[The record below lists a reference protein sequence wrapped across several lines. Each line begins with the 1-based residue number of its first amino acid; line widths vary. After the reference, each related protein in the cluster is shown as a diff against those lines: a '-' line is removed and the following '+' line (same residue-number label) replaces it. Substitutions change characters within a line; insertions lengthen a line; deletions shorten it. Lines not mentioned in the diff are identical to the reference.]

1 MNNSGKVGEITK
13 LTEKTFPKSRHV
25 PSEQERY
32 WKKYET
38 RLVVKESSQIT
49 HISVCEGTD
58 RQDFAVTSGFKV
70 DTFCSKTL
78 SLRKSFSSFKE
89 NPYCSA
95 FRGDGKLIAI
105 GDAVGRVHLFDY
117 ASKGLLRQMKGH
129 SSVVRDVSFGA
140 KSTDLASVS
149 DDKSLR
155 LWDVAVGEEICNW
168 SSEHSDYIRSLSCSQ
183 SNPSLCLTG
192 SYDHCVKVWDFKQAH
207 SIATL
212 DHGSP
217 VESVVLLPG
226 DTLAASAGGNV
237 IKIWDLLSRKSIAT
251 IASHQKTVTSLYYN
265 QTSNWL
271 LAGSLDNQV
280 KVFDMASYKV
290 VHSFKFPSAIVAVA
304 SCGKEDNLVIAGSAS
319 GSIFV
324 KGKPLKDSAKVEED
338 LILSA
343 SQAAAKPVYQPK
355 QGDFVVEQGRR
366 TKIGK
371 YDAMLKNFRH
381 SEAFSCVMQES
392 SNHILV
398 VTIMEELYRRGVLR
412 RCLENKEEEFVA
424 SVLEF
429 MRKHIERAAYMPIFV
444 EVFDAVFGI
453 YHQNS
458 PSNAAVAIALAEL
471 KAKIESQIVVQR
483 QMKQTLGA
491 IEVILTCLNK

>member
-1 MNNSGKVGEITK
+1 MNSTGKVGDITK
-13 LTEKTFPKSRHV
+13 LTEKTFPKSRAV
-25 PSEQERY
+25 PTEQERY

-49 HISVCEGTD
+49 HISICEGTD

-78 SLRKSFSSFKE
+78 TLRKSFASFKE

-95 FRGDGKLIAI
+95 FRADGKLIAI
-105 GDAVGRVHLFDY
+105 GDAVGRVHLYDY

-140 KSTDLASVS
+140 KATDLASVS

-155 LWDVAVGEEICNW
+155 LWDVAVGEEIGKW
-168 SSEHSDYIRSLSCSQ
+168 TSEHSDYIRSLSFSK

-192 SYDHCVKVWDFKQAH
+192 SYDHCVKVWDFKQPQ

-217 VESVVLLPG
+217 VESVVMLPG
-226 DTLAASAGGNV
+226 DTLAASAGGNL
-237 IKIWDLLSRKSIAT
+237 IKIWDLISRKSIAS

-280 KVFDMASYKV
+280 KVFDMATYRV
-290 VHSFKFPSAIVAVA
+290 VHSFKFPAAILAVG
-304 SCGKEDNLVIAGSAS
+304 SCGKEDNLVIAGSAA

-324 KGKPLKDSAKVEED
+324 KGRPLKDSAKAEED
-338 LILSA
+338 FI
-343 SQAAAKPVYQPK
+343 AAASAPKPVYK
-355 QGDFVVEQGRR
+355 ARQGDFVVEQGRR

-371 YDAMLKNFRH
+371 YDGLLKNFRH
-381 SEAFSCVMQES
+381 SEALTCVMQES
-392 SNHILV
+392 NNHILV

-412 RCLENKEEEFVA
+412 RCLENKEEDFIA

-429 MRKHIERAAYMPIFV
+429 VQKHIERSAYLPIFV

-453 YHQNS
+453 YHSNP
-458 PSNAAVAIALAEL
+458 PSNSALAIAMEEL
-471 KAKIESQIVVQR
+471 KAKLESQVTVQR
-483 QMKQTLGA
+483 QMKKTLGA